1 MPGTSQGGW
10 SGGTRQTRSVA
21 LEAQAALLAVAA
33 GHAGFQLTVTV
44 LVYPA
49 LAATRPEDW
58 DVVHARHSRRITPLV
73 VLAYGGLVL
82 AGAWALVSEPLRL
95 PLVLTLLAAVATV
108 VVTAVS
114 AAPLHG
120 RLGRQGPRPELLRR
134 LLVADRVRA
143 VLAVLVLVL
152 AVWGST
158 TR

>member
-1 MPGTSQGGW
+1 M
-10 SGGTRQTRSVA
+10 A

-49 LAATRPEDW
+49 LAAARPEEW
-58 DVVHARHSRRITPLV
+58 EVVHARHSRRITPLV

-82 AGAWALVSEPLRL
+82 AGAWALTAGPLRPL
-95 PLVLTLLAAVATV
+95 LVLTLVAAGATV
-108 VVTAVS
+108 VVTGVS

-120 RLGRQGPRPELLRR
+120 RLGREGPRPELLRR

-143 VLAVLVLVL
+143 VLAVLVLLL
-152 AVWGST
+152 ALATSLT
-158 TR
+158 S